1 MELSKIRGITKMK
14 ISKPDRKYLSREGF
28 LSLILFFLFVA
39 AALFCWFALSHTVLM
54 YYFFIVSGYYLGST
68 VTYLKIANLK

>member
-1 MELSKIRGITKMK
+1 MK
-14 ISKPDRKYLSREGF
+14 ISKSDRKYLSKEGF

-39 AALFCWFALSHTVLM
+39 AAFFCWIALENTVLM

>member
-1 MELSKIRGITKMK
+1 MK
-14 ISKPDRKYLSREGF
+14 ISNSDRKYLSREGF
-28 LSLILFFLFVA
+28 LSLMLFFLFVA
-39 AALFCWFALSHTVLM
+39 SALFCWFALSHTVLM